1 MLDKNTFGK
10 TPAAIYLADRLN
22 LINDP
27 KYSRKLSKMIHNIQA
42 TIADAVQAAET
53 GALSIKTLHF
63 ISRHLRLDIEDAA
76 DNLKQEML
84 YVGSGGHEMPDL
96 LSINLFE
103 NVLKGELKS
112 VFRRASE
119 VRFLKDKQ
127 DRVVNKILRDN
138 PEASDTLVIKPIT
151 IADVKDPTTPESLIK
166 RSREKLKRNGR
177 VNTLYGEQS

>member
-22 LINDP
+22 LLNDP
-27 KYSRKLSKMIHNIQA
+27 KYSRKLSKMIHNVQA
-42 TIADAVQAAET
+42 TIADAVQAAEA
-53 GALSIKTLHF
+53 GALNIRTLHF

-76 DNLKQEML
+76 DNLKQELL

-112 VFRRASE
+112 VFRRARE
-119 VRFLKDKQ
+119 VSVLKNQQ
-127 DRVVNKILRDN
+127 DRVLGQLLRDN
-138 PEASDTLVIKPIT
+138 PEASKTLAAKTIT
-151 IADVKDPTTPESLIK
+151 IADVKDPTTPETLIK
-166 RSREKLKRNGR
+166 RSREKLKKNGR
-177 VNTLYGEQS
+177 VNTLYEE